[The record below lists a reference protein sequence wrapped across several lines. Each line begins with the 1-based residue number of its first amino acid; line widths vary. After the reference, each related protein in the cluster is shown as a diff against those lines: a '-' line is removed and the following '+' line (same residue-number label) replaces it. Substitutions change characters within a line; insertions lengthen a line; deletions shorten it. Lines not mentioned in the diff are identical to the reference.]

1 MVQIS
6 VGWLLTN
13 GEITVVGKWRSLAK
27 TSSPESA
34 ARSVS
39 VCTTSRSQKVE
50 FVTVSRM
57 KDSKSTFHTMQFNP
71 RVCHLP
77 ISISNAEGGI
87 CCVMCCWATGK
98 KYKAQMSYCEGC
110 NVALC
115 VLCFNM
121 FHTVDNIEAQKGV
134 ICLGTVSRKL

>member
-1 MVQIS
+1 MRP
-6 VGWLLTN
+6 
-13 GEITVVGKWRSLAK
+13 E
-27 TSSPESA
+27 TSTRASSA
-34 ARSVS
+34 ASAVS
-39 VCTTSRSQKVE
+39 VATSINTTI
-50 FVTVSRM
+50 VTATRV
-57 KDSKSTFHTMQFNP
+57 KDLESLFHTMWFNP

-77 ISISNAEGGI
+77 IPISNAEGGI